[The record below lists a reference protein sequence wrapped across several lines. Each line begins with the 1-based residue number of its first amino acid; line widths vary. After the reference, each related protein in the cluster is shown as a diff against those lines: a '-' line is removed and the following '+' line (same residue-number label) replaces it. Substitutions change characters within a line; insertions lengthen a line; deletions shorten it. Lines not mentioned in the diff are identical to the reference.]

1 MNFLKIRGTIV
12 VKGSLKAQTPP
23 LPVAAPRLKHFQVFF
38 FLFLLLILLLLH
50 FLCCWAAQ
58 RSPRA
63 FFFFFCT
70 IVLVSYF
77 FQNNVILD
85 KLKKNYPKQHRFEL
99 YLESKKASSA
109 PKRRH
114 FGPICLI
121 LKISTPP
128 APLYNP

>member
-1 MNFLKIRGTIV
+1 MNFVKIQGTIV
-12 VKGSLKAQTPP
+12 VKGALKAQGP

-38 FLFLLLILLLLH
+38 SHFLLLILLLLH
-50 FLCCWAAQ
+50 FFVVGLRKEAL
-58 RSPRA
+58 RH
-63 FFFFFCT
+63 FFFFCT

-77 FQNNVILD
+77 VQNNVILD
-85 KLKKNYPKQHRFEL
+85 KLFLTYPKQHRFEL

-114 FGPICLI
+114 FGPRCLI

>member
-1 MNFLKIRGTIV
+1 MNFVKILGTIV
-12 VKGSLKAQTPP
+12 VKGALKAQAPL
-23 LPVAAPRLKHFQVFF
+23 LPVATPRLKHFQVFF
-38 FLFLLLILLLLH
+38 FLFLLLILLLVN

-63 FFFFFCT
+63 FFFFFGT
-70 IVLVSYF
+70 IILVLYF

-85 KLKKNYPKQHRFEL
+85 KLFLTYPKQHRFEL
-99 YLESKKASSA
+99 YLELKKASSA

-114 FGPICLI
+114 FGPRCLI
-121 LKISTPP
+121 FKISTPP